1 MMPFTFPLSRRWK
14 PPGVIRLAALALVT
28 GQLAAQQQG
37 TGPTNP
43 RLLPDISVV
52 GDLVFDF
59 SRRSTQE
66 DGRRFSVREIELA
79 LQAAVDPYFRGDVFF
94 GYSDVEGVAIEQAY
108 LTATALPWQVEGRL
122 GRFIMPFGKQN
133 LTHRHDLHTI
143 EFPYVIQR
151 FLGEE
156 GLKGTGLYASK
167 VLSPFGF
174 YQEVIL
180 TAVDHLGEL
189 SDDLTPEEPANAS
202 LGGLGYTARLRN
214 YWDLTPNANLEF
226 SASASTGRR
235 AQPLDVTGD
244 VNAVNARQSLLG
256 LDLTYRWR
264 PLQQGLYRS
273 LIVQAEYMRQLN
285 ETDPTMPDGI
295 DPGAYL
301 GPRQNFSGTY
311 LFARYQLSRRGYFG
325 ARGDA
330 LEDPE
335 ASGQKLRAASG
346 YYEFFPSEFSKLL
359 AGYERLWPEGQASQG
374 RFIIQATFALG
385 PHRPH
390 PF

>member
-1 MMPFTFPLSRRWK
+1 VTARR
-14 PPGVIRLAALALVT
+14 VLILLLLAATPAR
-28 GQLAAQQQG
+28 AQQQG

-52 GDLVFDF
+52 GDLIFDF

-94 GYSDVEGVAIEQAY
+94 GYSDVEGVAIEQAF
-108 LTATALPWQVEGRL
+108 LTATALPWQIEGRL

-143 EFPYVIQR
+143 DYPYVIQR

-174 YQEVIL
+174 YQEVIV

-202 LGGLGYTARLRN
+202 LGGLGYMARLRN
-214 YWDLTPNANLEF
+214 YWDLTPNANLEL
-226 SASASTGRR
+226 SASASTGRM
-235 AQPLDVTGD
+235 AQPLDATGEI
-244 VNAVNARQSLLG
+244 NAVNARQSLLG
-256 LDLTYRWR
+256 VDLTYRWR

-273 LIVQAEYMRQLN
+273 LIVQAEFMHQIN
-285 ETDPTMPDGI
+285 ESNPTLPEGV

-301 GPRQNFSGTY
+301 GPRENLNGAY
-311 LFARYQLSRRGYFG
+311 LFARYQLSRRGHLG
-325 ARGDA
+325 ARGD
-330 LEDPE
+330 LLDDPE
-335 ASGQKLRAASG
+335 ADGRALRAASG

>member
-1 MMPFTFPLSRRWK
+1 MTARR
-14 PPGVIRLAALALVT
+14 VLILLLLAATPAR
-28 GQLAAQQQG
+28 AQQQG

-52 GDLVFDF
+52 GDLIFDF

-94 GYSDVEGVAIEQAY
+94 GYSDVEGVAIEQAF
-108 LTATALPWQVEGRL
+108 LTATALPWQIEGRL

-143 EFPYVIQR
+143 DYPYVIQR

-174 YQEVIL
+174 YQEVIV

-202 LGGLGYTARLRN
+202 LGGLGYMARLRN
-214 YWDLTPNANLEF
+214 YWDLTPNANLEL
-226 SASASTGRR
+226 SASASTGRM
-235 AQPLDVTGD
+235 AQPLDATGEI
-244 VNAVNARQSLLG
+244 NAVNARQSLLG
-256 LDLTYRWR
+256 VDLTYRWR

-273 LIVQAEYMRQLN
+273 LIVQAEFMHQIN
-285 ETDPTMPDGI
+285 ESNPTLPEGV

-301 GPRQNFSGTY
+301 GPRENLNGAY
-311 LFARYQLSRRGYFG
+311 LFARYQLSRRGHLG
-325 ARGDA
+325 ARGD
-330 LEDPE
+330 LLDDPE
-335 ASGQKLRAASG
+335 ADGRALRAASG

>member
-1 MMPFTFPLSRRWK
+1 MTSRC
-14 PPGVIRLAALALVT
+14 VLILLLLLVA
-28 GQLAAQQQG
+28 GPARAQQQG

-43 RLLPDISVV
+43 RLLPDISIV

-94 GYSDVEGVAIEQAY
+94 GYSDVEGVAIEQAF
-108 LTATALPWQVEGRL
+108 LTATALPWQIEGRL
-122 GRFIMPFGKQN
+122 GRYIMPFGKQN

-143 EFPYVIQR
+143 DFPYVIQR

-174 YQEVIL
+174 YQEVIV

-202 LGGLGYTARLRN
+202 LGGLGYLARFRN
-214 YWDLTPNANLEF
+214 YWDLTPNANLEL
-226 SASASTGRR
+226 SASASTGRL

-295 DPGAYL
+295 DPDAYL
-301 GPRQNFSGTY
+301 GPRQNYGGAY
-311 LFARYQLSRRGYFG
+311 LFARYQLSRRGYLG
-325 ARGDA
+325 VRGDA
-330 LEDPE
+330 LQDPE
-335 ASGQKLRAASG
+335 ADGRTLRAASG
-346 YYEFFPSEFSKLL
+346 YYQFYPSEFSKLL
-359 AGYERLWPEGQASQG
+359 AGYERLWPQGQSSQG
-374 RFIIQATFALG
+374 RFLIQATFALG